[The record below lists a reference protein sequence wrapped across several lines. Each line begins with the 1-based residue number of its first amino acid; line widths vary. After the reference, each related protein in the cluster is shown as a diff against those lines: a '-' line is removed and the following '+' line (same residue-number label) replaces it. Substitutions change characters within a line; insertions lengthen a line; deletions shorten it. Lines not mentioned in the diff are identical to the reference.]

1 MTKEFRFALNKYLTA
16 IKEDYAK
23 WNGPKSDATEI
34 QERIREEFIQRF
46 FQSITYDVGKK
57 YLKVVERDLSDP
69 TALMDR
75 VHSFIVM
82 KDNDKFKAGDIL
94 MAANYNSPATNGKHP
109 VRGNIFGEYEVKW
122 TGALYITELKA
133 HGTIVPDQEPVS

>member
-1 MTKEFRFALNKYLTA
+1 MTKEFRFALNKYLTV

-57 YLKVVERDLSDP
+57 YLKVVERNLSDP
-69 TALMDR
+69 KALMDR

-94 MAANYNSPATNGKHP
+94 MAANYNSPATNGKRP
-109 VRGNIFGEYEVKW
+109 VRGNIFGE
-122 TGALYITELKA
+122 
-133 HGTIVPDQEPVS
+133 

>member
-1 MTKEFRFALNKYLTA
+1 MTKEFRFALNKYLTV

-23 WNGPKSDATEI
+23 WNGPKSEATEI
-34 QERIREEFIQRF
+34 QERVREELIRKF
-46 FQSITYDVGKK
+46 FKSITYDIGKK
-57 YLKVVERDLSDP
+57 YLKVVERDSSDP

-94 MAANYNSPATNGKHP
+94 MAANYSSPVTNGKHP
-109 VRGNIFGEYEVKW
+109 VRGNIFEEYEVKW
-122 TGALYITELKA
+122 TGALYVNEMKV
-133 HGTIVPDQEPVS
+133 HGTVVS

>member
-23 WNGPKSDATEI
+23 WNKPKSGATETR
-34 QERIREEFIQRF
+34 ERIREEFIQRF

-57 YLKVVERDLSDP
+57 YLKVVERNLSDP

-82 KDNDKFKAGDIL
+82 EDNDKFKAGDIL
-94 MAANYNSPATNGKHP
+94 MAANYNSPTTKGKRP

-122 TGALYITELKA
+122 TGALYADEIKKEQQFESLA
-133 HGTIVPDQEPVS
+133 

>member
-1 MTKEFRFALNKYLTA
+1 MTKEFRFALNKYLTT
-16 IKEDYAK
+16 IKEDYASSNSLNDNLTDVQRK
-23 WNGPKSDATEI
+23 V
-34 QERIREEFIQRF
+34 REEFIQRF

-57 YLKVVERDLSDP
+57 YLKVVERNSSDP

-82 KDNDKFKAGDIL
+82 EDNDKFKAGDIL
-94 MAANYNSPATNGKHP
+94 MSANYNSPATNGKHP

-122 TGALYITELKA
+122 TGALYFNEMKV
-133 HGTIVPDQEPVS
+133 HGTVVFDQEPVS

>member
-1 MTKEFRFALNKYLTA
+1 MTKEFRFALNKYLTV

-57 YLKVVERDLSDP
+57 YLKVVERNLSDP
-69 TALMDR
+69 KALMDR

-82 KDNDKFKAGDIL
+82 EDNDKFKAGDIL
-94 MAANYNSPATNGKHP
+94 MAANYNSPSTNGKRP

-122 TGALYITELKA
+122 TGALYADEMKKEQQSETLA
-133 HGTIVPDQEPVS
+133 